1 MTHDEMWQ
9 ALDRGAD
16 GVDEVDFATTAWS
29 EGRRVR
35 RRRQALTGSGL
46 VVGGAAAVALA
57 FTVLGGGELGASEPM
72 VATSTPTVAMVV
84 TDDPTATDSTTGTGT
99 EVTSTLV
106 VKTTSAEQS
115 ASATP
120 SGPSTAPV
128 PSPAQPTT
136 TDATATGPS
145 IVPAP
150 SSPEPTLTDAP
161 ADEPT
166 TIGALALTAGTVG
179 GVPLTAPA
187 SDVLAAL
194 TLALGE
200 PDLVTLDRAATGCDG
215 SGPYGDT
222 YHWDDGLTFA
232 TSVVDG
238 LDVGWQWTVQ
248 STSDRFDLPGGLAPG
263 TPEPEV
269 RAAHTVVEETITG
282 GGSPVLVLDT
292 GMGLVLDPG
301 TGVVLSVTMPYIAP
315 C

>member
-29 EGRRVR
+29 DGRGLR

-46 VVGGAAAVALA
+46 VAGGAAAVALA

-84 TDDPTATDSTTGTGT
+84 TDDPSATTDSTTGTGA

-106 VKTTSAEQS
+106 LETTSAEQS

-120 SGPSTAPV
+120 SRPST
-128 PSPAQPTT
+128 
-136 TDATATGPS
+136 
-145 IVPAP
+145 VPAP
-150 SSPEPTLTDAP
+150 SPPEPTLTDAP
-161 ADEPT
+161 ASESAT
-166 TIGALALTAGTVG
+166 TGALALTPATVG

-187 SDVLAAL
+187 SDVLAAV
-194 TLALGE
+194 TLVLGE
-200 PDLVTLDRAATGCDG
+200 PDLVTLDQAPTGCDG

-232 TSVVDG
+232 TRVVDG
-238 LDVGWQWTVQ
+238 LDVGWHWTVQ
-248 STSDRFDLPGGLAPG
+248 SASDRFDLPSGLAPG

-292 GMGLVLDPG
+292 GMGLVLDPS
-301 TGVVLSVTMPYIAP
+301 TGVVISVTMPYIAP